1 MKSKK
6 KIIIIVIVV
15 ILILA
20 AIIGGIVY
28 VMKNRNSS
36 VVDVYSM
43 ELLNSSGWASGE
55 SSLSGTISS
64 DYVQE
69 VYADEDQDV
78 EEVYVQQGDYVKAGD
93 KLMKYD
99 VEQQE
104 LDLKLQELEIQSST
118 LELEDL
124 ESELSKMKN
133 ARASGTIDGSGSSV
147 MNASVNLSALKGDI
161 LATVMNSD
169 ATEDTEKDST
179 SDTESSTVASEA
191 TTSSETTTTESE
203 NTTADTETDTQTTES
218 TKDASTDDTSKQTTT
233 DTTKEEN
240 STTKS
245 KSSLQ
250 KAKSAKKSEEESS
263 SLLTS
268 VVSLENAASGDGSQ
282 DQPYIFNVATDVTIK
297 KEVLD
302 QLIGE
307 EKKEIYAYFFQ
318 YDSDE
323 DYEADAQETP
333 EDRDDFIGKII
344 INPDKYAAS
353 WSQEEYSFSDVQ
365 AAIKDR
371 VLKDNIMAVS
381 DKDRGEGTD
390 GFPYVFLLKGDEN
403 TKAIA
408 GSVIIDLLD
417 KNATAVFK
425 AFTSET
431 EYSQN
436 EENAEVFILNP
447 DYDKEGFDTNTVYSI
462 ADIKE
467 IIKDK
472 KLKSKI
478 EIITDNTYGDG
489 SANDPYI
496 YLLSKDGTVK
506 GSVILTLA
514 GGDYYAEFQE
524 FESEDA
530 YKENPY
536 SPQNSVSIQP
546 GTPIAGIEATREY
559 TLVQLQAAL
568 KAAEEASKI
577 PSVLKSEITDK
588 KNDAYSGTGTMDE
601 PYVYRLISDGRI
613 KGAVINDLIK
623 NNEFAVFYEYDSE
636 EDGRQEKVANSIE
649 IRPNTIFKESIASFG
664 WYTLTDLNDAM
675 VTADQIQIRPERSS
689 VTAGKTYNFTAKLSG
704 KNSNA
709 LAVTWELKRNKS
721 DATTLINGTLTVGE
735 DETADTLRIIASAG
749 GKRDE
754 LTVKVK
760 QKESS
765 DTDNDGYSSSGSSG
779 SDSSGGYSGGS
790 GSSGSDT
797 DYSGYTAEEL
807 DDAISEKEEEIAE
820 AKQNLN
826 EAKLDYE
833 EAKKEVDAAT
843 VTAKV
848 EGEVT
853 LAYTKEAMPDDGS
866 PAIVVRGE
874 DGMYVEVDVSELS
887 LDTVKVGGTIYCTSL
902 ETYEQYEA
910 EIIEISPYPASNS
923 SSDYSYDGGSNPN
936 SSYYPVVAYIAEAD
950 GLVTGESVEVTYNQQ
965 SMGTV
970 SEESIYL
977 QKAYVRTDDDG
988 KSYVYK
994 EGKNKRLEKQ
1004 YVKTGETL
1012 YGQYVEILSGL
1023 TMDDNIAFPYGKG
1036 VKEGAKV
1043 ELSENTDNIIY

>member
-20 AIIGGIVY
+20 AIIGGVVY

-69 VYADEDQDV
+69 VYADEDQNV

-169 ATEDTEKDST
+169 ATEKDST
-179 SDTESSTVASEA
+179 SDTESSTAASEA
-191 TTSSETTTTESE
+191 TTSSETTTTESAT
-203 NTTADTETDTQTTES
+203 TTADTETDTQTKES
-218 TKDASTDDTSKQTTT
+218 TKDTSTDDTSKQTTT
-233 DTTKEEN
+233 ATTKEEN

-245 KSSLQ
+245 KSSVQ
-250 KAKSAKKSEEESS
+250 KSKSAKKSGEEKQTNYLESID
-263 SLLTS
+263 
-268 VVSLENAASGDGSQ
+268 SLEDKTSGDGSEEN
-282 DQPYIFNVATDVTIK
+282 PYIFYVKETGKIK
-297 KEVLD
+297 ASVLNE
-302 QLIGE
+302 LAGE
-307 EKKEIYAYFFQ
+307 NISKQIYAEIHVENNDTAIIITPDYFF
-318 YDSDE
+318 YFE
-323 DYEADAQETP
+323 D
-333 EDRDDFIGKII
+333 GK
-344 INPDKYAAS
+344 
-353 WSQEEYSFSDVQ
+353 EEYSLGELKNGLKIRKLKNSVQ
-365 AAIKDR
+365 TINDR
-371 VLKDNIMAVS
+371 DP
-381 DKDRGEGTD
+381 DTGEGTD
-390 GFPYVFLLKGDEN
+390 GAPYIFLLKGDSN
-403 TKAIA
+403 TKMIA

-417 KNATAVFK
+417 SNATAVFK
-425 AFTSET
+425 VYESEA
-431 EYSQN
+431 SFVDGSDN
-436 EENAEVFILNP
+436 PVASFVFNP
-447 DYDKEGFDTNTVYSI
+447 VYDKEGFDVNTVYSI
-462 ADIKE
+462 TDIKE
-467 IIKDK
+467 TIKDK

-478 EIITDNTYGDG
+478 EIITDKIYGDG

-536 SPQNSVSIQP
+536 SPQNSGSIQP
-546 GTPIAGIEATREY
+546 GTPIAGIEATKEY

-613 KGAVINDLIK
+613 KGAVINDLMK

-675 VTADQIQIRPERSS
+675 VTADQIQIRPKRSS

-704 KNSNA
+704 KNSDV

-760 QKESS
+760 QKVSS
-765 DTDNDGYSSSGSSG
+765 DTDNDGSGSSG
-779 SDSSGGYSGGS
+779 GSGSDFGGGDSGGS

-807 DDAISEKEEEIAE
+807 DDAISEKEKEIAE

-923 SSDYSYDGGSNPN
+923 SSDYSYDGGANPN

-1023 TMDDNIAFPYGKG
+1023 TMDDKIAFPYGKG